1 MTDSVIIYIVCYK
14 KIWSS
19 NMQEDKKL
27 QINTKDEYWA
37 CIEPC
42 FAKAEDGEVFLG
54 GGLYC
59 VSHKR

>member
-1 MTDSVIIYIVCYK
+1 
-14 KIWSS
+14 
-19 NMQEDKKL
+19 MQEDKKL

-54 GGLYC
+54 GAIL
-59 VSHKR
+59 RIA